1 MINTHTYM
9 YTQINTHRVYCVFW
23 QERKYY
29 ILLIY
34 SRHVCPF
41 LGQHLWQLCNCCP
54 FTQPCFCPLLTFQ
67 LKIVELLSAGLC
79 RLGSGLVTHQHY
91 GFFRQWPVR
100 HAGGGQ
106 TDPTSKWSGNS
117 NLEYVMQRKPA
128 FWLESEKPW
137 LESQASH
144 AACAIL
150 SKYTIT
156 QSLRC
161 W

>member
-9 YTQINTHRVYCVFW
+9 YTQINTQGLLC
-23 QERKYY
+23 
-29 ILLIY
+29 ILTREKILYFANLFQI
-34 SRHVCPF
+34 
-41 LGQHLWQLCNCCP
+41 HL
-54 FTQPCFCPLLTFQ
+54 PLLRSAPLAALQ
-67 LKIVELLSAGLC
+67 LLPLYPTLLLPPADLPTQDSRASLC
-79 RLGSGLVTHQHY
+79 RAVSPGVRLGDASALY

-100 HAGGGQ
+100 HAVGGQ

-117 NLEYVMQRKPA
+117 NLEYVMQRKLA
-128 FWLESEKPW
+128 FWLESEKSW
-137 LESQASH
+137 LESQASQ